1 MTARTPRPT
10 SDTFVKPDTR
20 NVDAPANAV
29 VSASEKGVAK
39 DSAVG
44 AGIGAAAI
52 AAGMAKAFA
61 TKSALAAT
69 ALGKGI
75 LKAWFR
81 VPAKLFRPHAVNPW
95 IVVNAMSAQAGQRS
109 SHAYLRSVVAEE
121 GYGFLGRNVLPFL
134 VANAVAGAVLFNVYA
149 GTSAALARS
158 RQNGESGESD
168 SPSSLNAAMTFD
180 HHHPFVAGAL
190 AGASTALISTP
201 IDNVKAMITPEDII
215 GNRHLGM
222 ARFALQTCKKA
233 LKDEH
238 STYGRIRRL
247 YRGGAFLAA
256 KDAAGFGM
264 FFFFFENLR
273 RVGKGCV
280 ADAWGLRE
288 EDDGNSSLGADDNGP
303 SSERR
308 RRPLALVA
316 ANAAAVI
323 GAGAA
328 AGLAYQVVIYPIDA
342 MPGVLA
348 ARTITKITKDPA
360 LAKAVADAAAPIYE
374 DGFHAAAGASGPA
387 PPHRRFAWREV
398 WAVLR
403 SEGPAPFYR
412 GIAPQLVRVMPPAAL
427 GLLAFE
433 IFSSQFW
440 DNDET

>member
-1 MTARTPRPT
+1 MPLSQAVPEAASQSTPTLKRKT
-10 SDTFVKPDTR
+10 GSPDELA
-20 NVDAPANAV
+20 NGSAP
-29 VSASEKGVAK
+29 ASEKAVAK
-39 DSAVG
+39 DSTVG

-69 ALGKGI
+69 AMGKGL

-95 IVVNAMSAQAGQRS
+95 LVVNAMSAHAGQKS

-121 GYGFLGRNVLPFL
+121 GYGFLGRNIVPLLF
-134 VANAVAGAVLFNVYA
+134 ANAVAGAVLFNVYA

-158 RQNGESGESD
+158 REGSDAVDIEST
-168 SPSSLNAAMTFD
+168 SSLAAAMAFD
-180 HHHPFVAGAL
+180 HHHPFLAGAL
-190 AGASTALISTP
+190 AGASTALVSTP
-201 IDNVKAMITPEDII
+201 IDNVKAIITPEDII
-215 GNRHLGM
+215 GNRHIGM
-222 ARFALQTCKKA
+222 ARFAIQTCKKA

-238 STYGRIRRL
+238 TTYGRLRRL
-247 YRGGAFLAA
+247 YRGGGFLAA

-273 RVGKGCV
+273 RIGKGCV

-288 EDDGNSSLGADDNGP
+288 DDNEI
-303 SSERR
+303 SSGVAESASTEHGSR

-316 ANAAAVI
+316 ANASAVI
-323 GAGAA
+323 FAGAA
-328 AGLAYQVVIYPIDA
+328 AGLAYQTVIYPIDA
-342 MPGVLA
+342 IPSVLA
-348 ARTITKITKDPA
+348 ARTITKDPA
-360 LAKAVADAAAPIYE
+360 LAKAVADATAPIYE
-374 DGFHAAAGASGPA
+374 DGFHATAPTGVDGPQ
-387 PPHRRFAWREV
+387 RRFAWREV
-398 WAVLR
+398 WAVLK

-433 IFSSQFW
+433 ICSSQFW

>member
-1 MTARTPRPT
+1 MTPGTPIQYIPPST
-10 SDTFVKPDTR
+10 PPSVQPETR
-20 NVDAPANAV
+20 SVDAPVNAARSV
-29 VSASEKGVAK
+29 SEKGGAK

-44 AGIGAAAI
+44 AGVGAAAI

-69 ALGKGI
+69 AMGKGI

-95 IVVNAMSAQAGQRS
+95 MVVNAMSAQAGQRS
-109 SHAYLRSVVAEE
+109 THAYLRSVVAEE
-121 GYGFLGRNVLPFL
+121 GYGFLGRNIVPLL

-158 RQNGESGESD
+158 RHGGKDGDSD
-168 SPSSLNAAMTFD
+168 SPSSLNAAMAFD
-180 HHHPFVAGAL
+180 HHHPFLAGAL

-238 STYGRIRRL
+238 TMYGRIRRL

-280 ADAWGLRE
+280 ADAWDLRE
-288 EDDGNSSLGADDNGP
+288 DDDEKLPRIEGNESTHK
-303 SSERR
+303 

-342 MPGVLA
+342 IPGVLA
-348 ARTITKITKDPA
+348 ARTITKDPA

-374 DGFHAAAGASGPA
+374 DGFHAAAGASGPV

-398 WAVLR
+398 WAVLK